1 MRQLLLVTVL
11 ILQAFVVAAQ
21 KNNRVQYTSYTAA
34 GILAGKS
41 PVAFTIQTVN
51 GVSYHKWFLGA
62 GFGLDNYYM
71 KTLPLFASLRRNF
84 EIKKSR
90 LFLYADAGTHFM
102 VNPDNHPEDLY
113 SYNTKGKWYLEGGA
127 GVKIGSGKRGFI
139 LTIGNSYKN
148 ITRVEE
154 YPDSYRNETV
164 YKLGRISVRA
174 GIEL

>member
-1 MRQLLLVTVL
+1 MRQLLFVIVL
-11 ILQAFVVAAQ
+11 LLQAFVVAAQ

-34 GILAGKS
+34 GIVAGKS

-62 GFGLDNYYM
+62 GFGMDNYYM
-71 KTLPLFASLRRNF
+71 KTLPLFGSVRRSFDVKNC
-84 EIKKSR
+84 R
-90 LFLYADAGTHFM
+90 LFLYADAGTHFL
-102 VNPDNHPEDLY
+102 VNPDNHQEDLY

-139 LTIGNSYKN
+139 LTIGNSYKT

-174 GIEL
+174 GIQL